1 MTKAEIIEAICENV
15 GGFSKREAAQLVDAV
30 FGTMKETLAAGYKIK
45 ISGFGNFVVRDKH
58 ERPGLNPRTREKITL
73 APRRVVRFKP
83 SPVLKARV
91 NRPSAGRR
99 SSFPPPR
106 RPSALPPALVLPGPA
121 AGLVTEQEPSK
132 D

>member
-1 MTKAEIIEAICENV
+1 MTKAEIIDAICENV

-30 FGTMKETLAAGYKIK
+30 FDTMKSTLAAGYKIK
-45 ISGFGNFVVRDKH
+45 ISGFGNFVVRDKQ
-58 ERPGLNPRTREKITL
+58 ERPGLNPRTRERITL

-91 NRPSAGRR
+91 NRAASGRR
-99 SSFPPPR
+99 STWPAPR
-106 RPSALPPALVLPGPA
+106 RSPSQAPAPVPPLVATG
-121 AGLVTEQEPSK
+121 VTLEGDGDK

>member
-1 MTKAEIIEAICENV
+1 MTKAEIIEAICDTV
-15 GGFSKREAAQLVDAV
+15 GGFSKREAASLVDAV
-30 FGTMKETLAAGYKIK
+30 FDTMKSTLAAGYKIK

-83 SPVLKARV
+83 SPVLKTRV
-91 NRPSAGRR
+91 NRVATGRR

-106 RPSALPPALVLPGPA
+106 RTPSMPPTAIPPNPIVVIVDPESNKG
-121 AGLVTEQEPSK
+121 
-132 D
+132 

>member
-15 GGFSKREAAQLVDAV
+15 GGFSKREAAQLVDVV

-91 NRPSAGRR
+91 NRPPVGRR
-99 SSFPPPR
+99 SSFPPR
-106 RPSALPPALVLPGPA
+106 RPSAMPPALILPSA
-121 AGLVTEQEPSK
+121 AASGLVVDHEPSK

>member
-1 MTKAEIIEAICENV
+1 MTKAEIIDSVYEKV
-15 GGFSKREAAQLVDAV
+15 GGFSKKESAEIVEGVFDA
-30 FGTMKETLAAGYKIK
+30 MKEVLADGKKIK

-58 ERPGLNPRTREKITL
+58 ERFGLNPRTREKIVL

-91 NRPSAGRR
+91 NRPPAGRR

-106 RPSALPPALVLPGPA
+106 RSPSTPPVAIPPLAP
-121 AGLVTEQEPSK
+121 VTSFDNEPPK

>member
-1 MTKAEIIEAICENV
+1 MTKAEIIEAICDTV
-15 GGFSKREAAQLVDAV
+15 GGFSKREAASLVDAV
-30 FGTMKETLAAGYKIK
+30 FDTMKSTLAAGYKIK

-83 SPVLKARV
+83 SPVLKTRV
-91 NRPSAGRR
+91 NRVATGRR

-106 RPSALPPALVLPGPA
+106 RTPSMPPTAIPPNPIVVIVDPENNKG
-121 AGLVTEQEPSK
+121 
-132 D
+132 